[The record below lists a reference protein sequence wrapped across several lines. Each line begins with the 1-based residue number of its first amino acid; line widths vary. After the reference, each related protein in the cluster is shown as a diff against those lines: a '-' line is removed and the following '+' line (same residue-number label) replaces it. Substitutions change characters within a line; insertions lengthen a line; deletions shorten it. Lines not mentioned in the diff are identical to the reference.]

1 MSRQSM
7 ISLNS
12 LKEFQRWKEMRQMD
26 DVPQTMD
33 VVNNLKDAIKRC
45 HIIDFV
51 LIYSQRFTLEDG
63 IMLIEYVYGSDQVQ
77 EIRLAPIMYPQY
89 GLIFN
94 SLNSLQNL
102 KTLVLPKLDTRD
114 FTRIPKQIRN
124 LTITNNI
131 LDTIPVSKLITFVI
145 TQRLDWFRIIFNSTT
160 PVFIMFIRYTKKG
173 TLISLDVDL
182 SFLAL
187 NTLMELIS
195 CLAADLY
202 SLEVKG
208 ITLDYISTLKQQ
220 LLLTVR
226 LENLKLKYQSSITE
240 SNLNDLIQIIKC
252 NKTIRC
258 LVILLEPLN
267 HHITQLLDFLHQ
279 IRFNTTIE
287 KFQFGEQFGILSNI
301 NQMNMVKC
309 QILEVIRFNPMLQFS
324 QFNMFPEY
332 IIAKESVRKSIQRST
347 LQFIKLRG
355 ILLIL
360 DFLPLDLFILIYKLL
375 MPHFHLDRDLLME
388 VNLSLYP

>member
-94 SLNSLQNL
+94 SLNSLPNL

-114 FTRIPKQIRN
+114 FTRIPKQI
-124 LTITNNI
+124 L
-131 LDTIPVSKLITFVI
+131 SKLITFVI

-240 SNLNDLIQIIKC
+240 SNVNDLIQIIKC

-301 NQMNMVKC
+301 NQMNMVKL

-332 IIAKESVRKSIQRST
+332 IITKESIE
-347 LQFIKLRG
+347 IC
-355 ILLIL
+355 
-360 DFLPLDLFILIYKLL
+360 
-375 MPHFHLDRDLLME
+375 
-388 VNLSLYP
+388 